1 MLWSVRVVQSVKMR
15 FPVKAVP
22 LLSIVI
28 CLPMLLSLVLAAEGS
43 GTTVKDKEGGDT
55 TTAKVDKRM
64 EEEESLEKEE
74 GKKSEEKESEKEDA
88 SKEGKSKEEKASN
101 YFSEGYRKLFF

>member
-1 MLWSVRVVQSVKMR
+1 MR

-74 GKKSEEKESEKEDA
+74 GKKKSEEKESEKEDA

-101 YFSEGYRKLFF
+101 YFSEGYRKLFFNICHHV

>member
-1 MLWSVRVVQSVKMR
+1 MR
-15 FPVKAVP
+15 FPVTIAP
-22 LLSIVI
+22 LLSLVI
-28 CLPMLLSLVLAAEGS
+28 CFPMLLALVLAAEGS

-74 GKKSEEKESEKEDA
+74 GKKKSEEKESEKEDE
-88 SKEGKSKEEKASN
+88 SKEGKSKEEEASN
-101 YFSEGYRKLFF
+101 WYSVG